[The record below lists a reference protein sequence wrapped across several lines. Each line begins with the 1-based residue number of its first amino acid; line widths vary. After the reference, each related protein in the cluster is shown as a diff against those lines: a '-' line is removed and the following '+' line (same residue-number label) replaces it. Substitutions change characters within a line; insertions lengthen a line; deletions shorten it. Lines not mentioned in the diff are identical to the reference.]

1 MKSQKFF
8 ILIGSIV
15 VQWVSVWSSRIAQSC
30 GWFRAFMAMICM
42 RSIIITRLIGH
53 FVVRR
58 CLFLMLY
65 FLIQRRVLL
74 FFFNTNPIF
83 YYLSQNLFLGFP
95 LSDFY
100 NKLLYYIVF

>member
-1 MKSQKFF
+1 MIMKSQKFF

-65 FLIQRRVLL
+65 FLIQRRGFIFFFNNIPIFFILLQNGVLL
-74 FFFNTNPIF
+74 FANA
-83 YYLSQNLFLGFP
+83 GFCI
-95 LSDFY
+95 S
-100 NKLLYYIVF
+100 